1 MSSANFRFRS
11 IANMWAPGSELRE
24 SREGE
29 GATMRPIAIV
39 AGQQSYPAVAPARHI
54 CLIRFLGEEGHD
66 L

>member
-1 MSSANFRFRS
+1 
-11 IANMWAPGSELRE
+11 
-24 SREGE
+24 
-29 GATMRPIAIV
+29 MRPIAIV